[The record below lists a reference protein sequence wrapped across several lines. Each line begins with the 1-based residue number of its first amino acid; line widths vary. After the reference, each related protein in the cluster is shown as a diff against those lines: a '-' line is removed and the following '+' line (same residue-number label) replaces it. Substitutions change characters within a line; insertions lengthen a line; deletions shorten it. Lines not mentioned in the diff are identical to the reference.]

1 MNKLSLFAGAAVLA
15 SPASLFAQT
24 DLGPLNLP
32 TSTTSL
38 PLLEDFEAA
47 AGVVPPYMALTNL
60 EVATLSPDPEA
71 WCNIG
76 NLATPILP
84 YRGSYCLEMGLE
96 PNSTNYHDVR
106 NAMVLYVD
114 PAGYTGAMSLSAQI
128 IDGGE
133 ETDPVDGIWLSS
145 DGTNWYSV
153 LTSWGTSIIPDN
165 EWTATGEIALTTTP
179 VNTNQPFY
187 IAFCQ
192 EDNFPYLD
200 LDGIGVDEI
209 KIPGDPFSVDLGPL
223 SLPQGSTV
231 GLPWQEGFEFFQGQ
245 VPPYMAA
252 NSLDVSTLTV
262 DPEGFCNVGQL
273 ATCIDPFSGNQN
285 LEMGLIQGASSHTGR
300 QVLVIAFD
308 GSTYSG
314 DKTISWVGKNYGEET
329 DQTDGVWISEN
340 GQNWFE
346 IQSGWSTPVG
356 EWEYSGVRSY
366 DKNGVNTDGIFYIA
380 FAQQDN
386 GAFNTGSDGYSI
398 DEISIPAAP
407 FLEVDQLRAG
417 LFSTFRVQSGYSN
430 RLCKFLASRTGGGPT
445 AVQGITLS
453 LTPPILQLADVP
465 TDANGN
471 AIYSM
476 IIPTAAL
483 GQQVW
488 MQSVIVSVGEAV
500 VSNSVSGTIL

>member
-1 MNKLSLFAGAAVLA
+1 MNKLSLFTSAAVLA
-15 SPASLFAQT
+15 SPASLIAQT

-32 TSTTSL
+32 TTTTSL

-60 EVATLSPDPEA
+60 DVASLSVDPEA

-76 NLATPILP
+76 NVATPILP
-84 YRGSYCLEMGLE
+84 FRGSYCLEMGLE

-114 PAGYTGAMSLSAQI
+114 PAGYTGAMSISAQI

-133 ETDPVDGIWLSS
+133 EADPVDGIWLSS

-153 LTSWGTSIIPDN
+153 LTNWGTSIIPDN
-165 EWTATGEIALTTTP
+165 EWTATGEIALTNTP

-209 KIPGDPFSVDLGPL
+209 KIPGDPFSVDLGPI

-245 VPPYMAA
+245 VPPYMVA
-252 NSLDVSTLTV
+252 NSLDVNTLTV

-273 ATCIDPFSGNQN
+273 AACIDPFSGAQN
-285 LEMGLIQGASSHTGR
+285 LEMGLIQGAATHEGR

-314 DKTISWVGKNYGEET
+314 EKTISWVGKNYGEEA
-329 DQTDGVWISEN
+329 DQTDGVWISDN
-340 GQNWFE
+340 GLNWFE

-356 EWEYSGVRSY
+356 EWKYSGVRSY
-366 DKNGVNTDGIFYIA
+366 EKNGVNTDGIFYIA
-380 FAQQDN
+380 FSQQEDSP
-386 GAFNTGSDGYSI
+386 FSTGSDGYAI

-430 RLCKFLASRTGGGPT
+430 RLCKFLASRVGGGPT
-445 AVQGITLS
+445 TVQGVTLS

-465 TDANGN
+465 TDGNGN

-488 MQSVIVSVGEAV
+488 LQSVIVSIGEAV

>member
-1 MNKLSLFAGAAVLA
+1 MNKLSLMVGAAALA
-15 SPASLFAQT
+15 TPASLSAQT

-32 TSTTSL
+32 SSSTTL
-38 PLLEDFEAA
+38 PLFEDFETA

-76 NLATPILP
+76 NLATCLQPF
-84 YRGSYCLEMGLE
+84 RGSFCLEMGLE

-106 NAMVLYVD
+106 NAMVLLVD
-114 PAGYTGAMSLSAQI
+114 PAGYTGAMSLSANI

-133 ETDPVDGIWLSS
+133 ENDPVDGIWLSN
-145 DGTNWYSV
+145 DGVNWYSV
-153 LTSWGTSIIPDN
+153 LQDWGGSIIPDN
-165 EWTATGEIALTTTP
+165 QWTATGEIALTTTP
-179 VNTNQPFY
+179 VNTNSPFY

-209 KIPGDPFSVDLGPL
+209 KIPGDPFSVDLGTL
-223 SLPQGSTV
+223 SLPQGASV
-231 GLPWQEGFEFFQGQ
+231 GLPWQEGFELFQGQ
-245 VPPYMAA
+245 VPPYMTT
-252 NSLDVSTLTV
+252 NSLDPFTNTV

-273 ATCIDPFSGNQN
+273 AACTHPFSGNQN
-285 LEMGLIQGASSHTGR
+285 LEMGLIQGATTHDGR

-308 GSTYSG
+308 GSLYTG
-314 DKTISWVGKNYGEET
+314 DKTISWVGRNYGEET
-329 DQTDGVWISEN
+329 DLTDGVWVSDN
-340 GQNWFE
+340 GQNWYE
-346 IQSGWSTPVG
+346 IQSGWSTPLG

-366 DKNGVNTDGIFYIA
+366 DKTGVNTDGIFYIA
-380 FAQQDN
+380 FSQQEDSP
-386 GAFNTGSDGYSI
+386 FNTGSDGYAI

-407 FLEVDQLRAG
+407 FLEVDQLNAG

-430 RLCKFLASRTGGGPT
+430 RLCKFLASRAGGGPT
-445 AVQGITLS
+445 VVQGVTLA

-465 TDANGN
+465 TDANGS
-471 AIYSM
+471 AVYSM
-476 IIPTAAL
+476 IIPSSAL

-488 MQSVIVSVGEAV
+488 MQSVILSVGEAI